1 MNCSIIKRC
10 IDFPADKKYKEEI
23 ENNLSTDSY
32 IYEIIM
38 CYIILFMQS
47 FMAVLFLLKKGG
59 PFTSMRSSGYFSCY
73 IFLFLTTLVYLI
85 VFNWGKRIYSASF
98 HQNAR
103 TIYAVII
110 CLWTSG
116 VPILDQLGGG
126 GISVFSYIIPVTAAT
141 VILKPWQSMIIF
153 SSEFI
158 VLNILLVLF
167 SNGTNNMFGNILNS
181 IFITILSIFISIRL
195 YRSKVISYYDRIVI
209 RKQYQEILQINHKL
223 SILAMTDELTGMWN
237 RRYLEEVVRKML
249 CKPEVR
255 GNYVAGIMTD
265 IDFFKLYN
273 DEYGHQAGDECLKEV
288 AKEIKH
294 QTENESTCVIRYGGE
309 EIFICL
315 FECNQRSAL
324 KKAESLRLSIENKRI
339 ECNGSPFGYVTISVG
354 VYSKRIKE
362 NVDLD
367 EFIEKADKAL
377 YEAKNKGKNKVLFYK

>member
-116 VPILDQLGGG
+116 VTILDQLGGG

-141 VILKPWQSMIIF
+141 VIL
-153 SSEFI
+153 
-158 VLNILLVLF
+158 
-167 SNGTNNMFGNILNS
+167 
-181 IFITILSIFISIRL
+181 
-195 YRSKVISYYDRIVI
+195 
-209 RKQYQEILQINHKL
+209 
-223 SILAMTDELTGMWN
+223 
-237 RRYLEEVVRKML
+237 
-249 CKPEVR
+249 
-255 GNYVAGIMTD
+255 
-265 IDFFKLYN
+265 
-273 DEYGHQAGDECLKEV
+273 
-288 AKEIKH
+288 
-294 QTENESTCVIRYGGE
+294 
-309 EIFICL
+309 
-315 FECNQRSAL
+315 
-324 KKAESLRLSIENKRI
+324 
-339 ECNGSPFGYVTISVG
+339 
-354 VYSKRIKE
+354 
-362 NVDLD
+362 
-367 EFIEKADKAL
+367 
-377 YEAKNKGKNKVLFYK
+377 